1 LEVTFLN
8 QLPEGS
14 FRAQICLEVTTKKS
28 GESKSDLCL
37 GFFDEEEDRWVCQ
50 DSCLKRNSSS
60 SSSGKETLC
69 GTTDHFTSFAIL
81 LVGGSVKG
89 DKCNEELRY
98 VTGSW
103 KGDSGLVGALILLM
117 LIIAL
122 ILVGLS
128 YVPFLRKVFYGEE
141 GARVRDT
148 RLHTNL
154 ENFD

>member
-1 LEVTFLN
+1 MN

-37 GFFDEEEDRWVCQ
+37 GFFDEQKDQWVCQ
-50 DSCLKRNSSS
+50 DSCLKKNS

-89 DKCNEELRY
+89 DKCNEGLRY

-103 KGDSGLVGALILLM
+103 EGDSGLVGALIFLM

-122 ILVGLS
+122 IIVGLS

-141 GARVRDT
+141 GARVRET
-148 RLHTNL
+148 RSLTNI